1 MADNIDSIFIG
12 KLKQIFLLN
21 QSTVDFLFVGLIGSY
36 GRGEGRIFCEGELF
50 TSLNDLDILV
60 VTRIP
65 LTSLEKESVLE
76 AVRKVYKGWL
86 DIDFLL
92 PNSKRFKTPSIWL
105 TDIINSHVRII
116 GNIESID
123 ELEIVDTNVIPKK
136 EALILWRTR
145 MWTFWSQDY
154 FVESRPKSD
163 YQLAKLVFAIIDI
176 TCLPN
181 GYKSTYL
188 EKSNSENARK
198 IFDEGLLF
206 EALSV
211 KNGEQ
216 VAFENLINT
225 KYLIKIMLIEIARL
239 YTRVGNKSIGFV
251 ITCFH
256 PNVWISLAS
265 NSVSNKSVIP
275 FILYAEQLLAVYMWV
290 FWNKRIGFFNKYLAE
305 KSLQCQ
311 KKN

>member
-1 MADNIDSIFIG
+1 MVDKIDSIFLS

-21 QSTVDFLFVGLIGSY
+21 QSTMDFLFVGLIGSY
-36 GRGEGRIFCEGELF
+36 GRGEGRILCEGKLF

-60 VTRIP
+60 VTSRP
-65 LTSLEKESVLE
+65 LTGLEKESVLE
-76 AVRKVYKGWL
+76 SVQKVYKGWL

-105 TDIINSHVRII
+105 TDIINSHVRVI

-123 ELEIVDTNVIPKK
+123 ELKIIETNVIPKK

-163 YQLAKLVFAIIDI
+163 YQLAKLIFAIIDI

-181 GYKSTYL
+181 DYKSTYL
-188 EKSNSENARK
+188 EKSNSENALK
-198 IFDEGLLF
+198 IFDELLLS

-211 KNGEQ
+211 KNGERI
-216 VAFENLINT
+216 VFENLLNT
-225 KYLIKIMLIEIARL
+225 RYLIKIMLIEIARL
-239 YTRVGNKSIGFV
+239 YTGVGNKSIGFA

-265 NSVSNKSVIP
+265 NSVSTKSVIP
-275 FILYAEQLLAVYMWV
+275 VILYIEQLLAVYVWV
-290 FWNKRIGFFNKYLAE
+290 FWNKKIGFFNRYLAE
-305 KSLQCQ
+305 KSLICQ